1 MKKIEFR
8 NVSGYKVDSD
18 ITYLLC
24 SDCKVAVHQHDWN
37 NPENTKSCT
46 GQEFHTTDL
55 NCPEFDYCLLCSTC
69 ISESKWRHAII
80 CEEYYREHRTKKD
93 KRHSVLN
100 CDFRHIKHSK
110 PRQDK

>member
-1 MKKIEFR
+1 
-8 NVSGYKVDSD
+8 
-18 ITYLLC
+18 
-24 SDCKVAVHQHDWN
+24 
-37 NPENTKSCT
+37 TKSCT

-55 NCPEFDYCLLCSTC
+55 NCPEFDMCLLCSTC
-69 ISESKWRHAII
+69 ISESKWRHTRI